1 MALSPFALSILGMDT
16 ENRRRRPED
25 DTETQ
30 VPNTTRTAPVR
41 HSRRATSHYNFFQ
54 TLCSAAQDSPP
65 AYALAVKHKAPA
77 TRQRGEGHE
86 RLPGYS
92 CSVSAETK
100 LLLQL
105 ESVNPLHGV
114 SESDWREVF
123 VTLRGT
129 LFSIHRVMDGGAG
142 KLLRSFTLQHAE
154 IGLAVDSQHQ
164 VLVPQT
170 RLAHLIPVYA
180 RRKAWQK
187 DSSLFRPV
195 TQHILRLR
203 IETDQILLADADE
216 DRIHDFIH
224 AISAGID
231 ISCAIDERSI
241 PRQCTVPR
249 RRRRQRP
256 TSDNLNDPILLAEQ
270 ERILREMYP
279 AFAEQTATQQ
289 QQIHRTLTKMQAN
302 ESTPTP
308 SREEDDLDFAIIRED
323 FAIPTSIAPTQPTG
337 TAPRPGMS
345 RQTTASSLTST
356 FSSDMI
362 YATSPANFTPS
373 GKWQPPHPRTPSQ
386 IQRYAR
392 RCMPVLLAEAVRASD
407 VLICNGKRVK
417 INWRMEMLEEWTLSP
432 PSYKSH
438 AVKAATRVAAEAV
451 EVVALQRNRS
461 QISQTPSAANSSP
474 LSSSRSVMDEGG
486 DRIEAVEGSEGS
498 LELGK
503 VVASGEKESSRLS
516 AAVQFRLVE
525 ETKTV
530 EVGHAG
536 TARRYSKDFVA
547 ATLSASITHKQSSLG
562 LAGCW
567 ESVRDHGDTER
578 RVRPITAK
586 NSANLNDGAPFVK
599 LGWFLRDAQRMEVV
613 NDDLADEFLETRIG
627 QVSST
632 LGSVLRSPV
641 RVVRRSASTTANRQR
656 PWSGFQ

>member
-1 MALSPFALSILGMDT
+1 MAFSPFALSILGMDA
-16 ENRRRRPED
+16 ENRRRLPED
-25 DTETQ
+25 DMAPMQDTS
-30 VPNTTRTAPVR
+30 RTAPVR

-65 AYALAVKHKAPA
+65 AYALAIKHQAPA
-77 TRQRGEGHE
+77 ARQRGEARE
-86 RLPGYS
+86 KLPGYS
-92 CSVSAETK
+92 CSVSAEAR

-129 LFSIHRVMDGGAG
+129 LFSIYRVKDGGAG
-142 KLLRSFTLQHAE
+142 RLLRSYTLQHAE
-154 IGLAVDSQHQ
+154 VGLAVDSQHQ

-170 RLAHLIPVYA
+170 RLAHFIPVYA

-187 DSSLFRPV
+187 DPSLFKPV

-216 DRIHDFIH
+216 DRLHDFIH

-256 TSDNLNDPILLAEQ
+256 TSDNLNNPILLAEQ

-279 AFAEQTATQQ
+279 AFAEHTPTQQ
-289 QQIHRTLTKMQAN
+289 QQIQRTLTYMQVN
-302 ESTPTP
+302 ESAPTP

-323 FAIPTSIAPTQPTG
+323 FATPTAIAPTQTTG

-356 FSSDMI
+356 FSSDMM

-373 GKWQPPHPRTPSQ
+373 GKWQPPHPRTATQ
-386 IQRYAR
+386 INRYAR

-417 INWRMEMLEEWTLSP
+417 INWRMEMLEEWALSP

-438 AVKAATRVAAEAV
+438 AVKVTTKVPTEHV
-451 EVVALQRNRS
+451 EVALRRTGS
-461 QISQTPSAANSSP
+461 QTSQTPSSATNSSP
-474 LSSSRSVMDEGG
+474 VSLSPGSVVDEGG
-486 DRIEAVEGSEGS
+486 DRIEAVEGSLGG
-498 LELGK
+498 LELVK
-503 VVASGEKESSRLS
+503 VVTGVEKESPRHS
-516 AAVQFRLVE
+516 AAVQFPHLE

-530 EVGHAG
+530 EERVSG
-536 TARRYSKDFVA
+536 TQV
-547 ATLSASITHKQSSLG
+547 
-562 LAGCW
+562 
-567 ESVRDHGDTER
+567 HG
-578 RVRPITAK
+578 
-586 NSANLNDGAPFVK
+586 
-599 LGWFLRDAQRMEVV
+599 VV
-613 NDDLADEFLETRIG
+613 FC
-627 QVSST
+627 
-632 LGSVLRSPV
+632 
-641 RVVRRSASTTANRQR
+641 
-656 PWSGFQ
+656 F

>member
-1 MALSPFALSILGMDT
+1 MALPPFALSILGMDT
-16 ENRRRRPED
+16 DNRRRRPED

-30 VPNTTRTAPVR
+30 VPNPTRTAPAR
-41 HSRRATSHYNFFQ
+41 HLRRATSHYNFFQ

-65 AYALAVKHKAPA
+65 AYALAVKHKVPA
-77 TRQRGEGHE
+77 ARQRGEGHE
-86 RLPGYS
+86 RLPGYT
-92 CSVSAETK
+92 CSVSAEAK

-129 LFSIHRVMDGGAG
+129 LFSIHRVKDGGAG
-142 KLLRSFTLQHAE
+142 KLLRSYTLQHAE
-154 IGLAVDSQHQ
+154 VGLAVDSQHQ

-216 DRIHDFIH
+216 DRLHDFVH

-289 QQIHRTLTKMQAN
+289 QQIHRTLTEMQAN
-302 ESTPTP
+302 ESAPTP
-308 SREEDDLDFAIIRED
+308 SREEDDLDFAILRED
-323 FAIPTSIAPTQPTG
+323 FATPTSPAPTQTPG
-337 TAPRPGMS
+337 TAPRPGIS

-356 FSSDMI
+356 FSSDML
-362 YATSPANFTPS
+362 YATSPANFTPA

-392 RCMPVLLAEAVRASD
+392 RCLPVLLAEAVRASD

-438 AVKAATRVAAEAV
+438 VVKTAVAGVAAEAV
-451 EVVALQRNRS
+451 EVVALRRTGS
-461 QISQTPSAANSSP
+461 QASQTTSATNSSP
-474 LSSSRSVMDEGG
+474 VSSSSRSVIDEQG
-486 DRIEAVEGSEGS
+486 DRIEVVEGSGGSGGS

-503 VVASGEKESSRLS
+503 VVMRGEKESPKQSV
-516 AAVQFRLVE
+516 VQRRQQLD
-525 ETKTV
+525 ETKTI

-536 TARRYSKDFVA
+536 TQV
-547 ATLSASITHKQSSLG
+547 
-562 LAGCW
+562 
-567 ESVRDHGDTER
+567 HG
-578 RVRPITAK
+578 
-586 NSANLNDGAPFVK
+586 
-599 LGWFLRDAQRMEVV
+599 VV
-613 NDDLADEFLETRIG
+613 FC
-627 QVSST
+627 
-632 LGSVLRSPV
+632 
-641 RVVRRSASTTANRQR
+641 
-656 PWSGFQ
+656 F